1 MNNLRIKALHKKVD
15 KVTKKENN
23 TYLFVTGITDVKSGT
38 NFAYTSMNGSDT
50 EIVNLVAQLCL
61 TICQAKSVN
70 DMLKIIEVA
79 YEGAIK
85 QYYKEQK
92 NERNRK
98 DIV

>member
-1 MNNLRIKALHKKVD
+1 MNKSRIKALHKKVD
-15 KVTKKENN
+15 SAAKKENN
-23 TYLFVTGITDVKSGT
+23 AYLLVTGITDVKSGT

-50 EIVNLVAQLCL
+50 ELVNLVAQLCL
-61 TICQAKSVN
+61 TICQTKSVK

-85 QYYKEQK
+85 QYYEEQK